1 MMEAPLLETKN
12 LSKKLAI
19 KASKKRSKV
28 VMSRIEEILEEHPQ
42 KTQYRDKKKKLK
54 FNLEWSML
62 MGHTTNALG
71 AKSFETPHNFKKGKG
86 VYVKPMEERK
96 LPKWKKELWA
106 LSKELISVID
116 PDFAEGEYVVNY
128 SCMTKP
134 EQYVKK
140 HVDGEDIS
148 HQYALALGNYSG
160 AYLRCYDEKENVLGD
175 FDYNRK
181 VCKMDGRLPHELIQ
195 DDFQGIRFCVI
206 WFKLYD
212 HRKAEPDPICR
223 TPQ

>member
-1 MMEAPLLETKN
+1 
-12 LSKKLAI
+12 
-19 KASKKRSKV
+19 
-28 VMSRIEEILEEHPQ
+28 
-42 KTQYRDKKKKLK
+42 
-54 FNLEWSML
+54 ML
-62 MGHTTNALG
+62 
-71 AKSFETPHNFKKGKG
+71 
-86 VYVKPMEERK
+86 
-96 LPKWKKELWA
+96 
-106 LSKELISVID
+106 
-116 PDFAEGEYVVNY
+116 
-128 SCMTKP
+128 
-134 EQYVKK
+134 KK

-212 HRKAEPDPICR
+212 HRKAEPDKICR
-223 TPQ
+223 TPQYCNTSDRFVRNARQCLGAPCEHWANARVRPAHGLCL

>member
-1 MMEAPLLETKN
+1 MA
-12 LSKKLAI
+12 
-19 KASKKRSKV
+19 
-28 VMSRIEEILEEHPQ
+28 
-42 KTQYRDKKKKLK
+42 
-54 FNLEWSML
+54 
-62 MGHTTNALG
+62 
-71 AKSFETPHNFKKGKG
+71 
-86 VYVKPMEERK
+86 
-96 LPKWKKELWA
+96 
-106 LSKELISVID
+106 ID

-195 DDFQGIRFCVI
+195 DDFQGKRFCVI

-223 TPQ
+223 TPQYCKYYCHSHET